1 MNPPPAVSPMA
12 SPGTPALPALPEVD
26 PEELKSYVALVWG
39 YRAGYDIASMIHLGH
54 ELGLYRA
61 LSGGEPVNAGELAVR
76 TGLSERWLL
85 EWLRGQAG
93 ARILTYLPGADGPG
107 TGRFALPP
115 VGEWVLADDDN
126 LATATGGFIGLPAQ
140 ARVLERLPE
149 AFRTGR
155 GLTYDDHGPSCAHK
169 VERMLAPWHRHALV
183 PRVLPAIDG
192 LVSRLEAGSLVADV
206 GCGAGLALIV
216 MASAFPASQFHGY
229 DLSAHAIE
237 RAEANLGA
245 TALSN
250 LTFHLIRGEEMPD
263 DGRFDLVTTFDC
275 IHDMTRPDLVIAQIH
290 KALKGD
296 GIWLCADIKSAPTF
310 EENLERNPMLGMMY
324 AASVLSCMSSAL
336 SEPDGMG
343 LGTLGF
349 DPGTAQRMA
358 TDAGFSTFLVH
369 DFDNPTNLYYEMRL

>member
-1 MNPPPAVSPMA
+1 MNPPPASPVA
-12 SPGTPALPALPEVD
+12 STLPEVD
-26 PEELKSYVALVWG
+26 PEELKNYIGLVWS

-61 LSGGEPVNAGELAVR
+61 LSGGDPVNAAELSQR

-85 EWLRGQAG
+85 EWLRGQAA
-93 ARILTYLPGADGPG
+93 ARVLTYVPGTDGPG
-107 TGRFALPP
+107 TGRFALPA

-126 LATATGGFIGLPAQ
+126 LATAIGGFIGLPAQ
-140 ARVLERLPE
+140 AQVLERLPD

-155 GLTYDDHGPSCAHK
+155 GLTYDDHGPTCAHK

-183 PRVLPAIDG
+183 PRVLPEIDG
-192 LVSRLEAGSLVADV
+192 LIERLEGGALAADV
-206 GCGAGLALIV
+206 GCGAGLALIT
-216 MASAFPASQFHGY
+216 MAQAFPASQFHGY
-229 DLSAHAIE
+229 DLSRHAIE
-237 RAEANLGA
+237 RAEVNLAA
-245 TALSN
+245 TDLTN
-250 LTFHLIRGEEMPD
+250 VTFHLIRGEEMPA

-275 IHDMTRPDLVIAQIH
+275 IHDMTRPDLVIAQIR
-290 KALKGD
+290 KALKAD

-349 DPGTAQRMA
+349 DPATAQRMA
-358 TDAGFSTFLVH
+358 TAAGFTSFLVH
-369 DFDNPTNLYYEMRL
+369 DVDNPANLYYEVRP